1 MACQQFVKQNA
12 ERIDIAR
19 RGDLIAAHLLRAGV
33 FRRQQM
39 QPRSR
44 QRAGGVDCFG
54 SEQFG
59 DAEIEQFDDSVFG
72 NEDVRR
78 FEVAVDDQ
86 MLMRVRDG

>member
-1 MACQQFVKQNA
+1 MSALGRWLLFANHARDFAESRRFKLIRPMACQQFVKQNA

-44 QRAGGVDCFG
+44 QRAGG
-54 SEQFG
+54 
-59 DAEIEQFDDSVFG
+59 
-72 NEDVRR
+72 RR
-78 FEVAVDDQ
+78 LLRE
-86 MLMRVRDG
+86 